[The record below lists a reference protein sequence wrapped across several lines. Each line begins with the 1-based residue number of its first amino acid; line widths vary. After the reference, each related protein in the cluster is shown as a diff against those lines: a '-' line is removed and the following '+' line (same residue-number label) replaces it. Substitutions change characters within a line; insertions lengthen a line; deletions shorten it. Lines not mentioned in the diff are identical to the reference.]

1 MQDPLSQQLL
11 WRNKPLNV
19 LIIKKLGDYLQEEF
33 RNIIKYFVFVSFLQ
47 NIHIYSKFN
56 LLKIFLTFL
65 KKVS

>member
-47 NIHIYSKFN
+47 KYTYLF
-56 LLKIFLTFL
+56 
-65 KKVS
+65 